1 MTLVKGVTFS
11 LNYLREKKA
20 GPSGEPNQ
28 GPDTGL
34 MEPQAS
40 GRWSVKLEFVNA
52 CIAGYTSSTETTYP
66 VTARPDLTYNG
77 VALDIY
83 AAKVAGP
90 PLWEPRHTAGDYDV
104 DGTDELAV
112 DFGATGLWLYDNGA
126 WTQLSGVNAESM
138 IRADVD
144 GDGSEEVA
152 AGFRTLG
159 LWLWNGGVWTQIS
172 ADNPD

>member
-1 MTLVKGVTFS
+1 LTLVKGVTLS
-11 LNYLREKKA
+11 LNYLREKKT

-34 MEPQAS
+34 MEPLAS

-66 VTARPDLTYNG
+66 VRARPDLTYNG

-83 AAKVAGP
+83 AAKVA
-90 PLWEPRHTAGDYDV
+90 
-104 DGTDELAV
+104 
-112 DFGATGLWLYDNGA
+112 
-126 WTQLSGVNAESM
+126 
-138 IRADVD
+138 
-144 GDGSEEVA
+144 
-152 AGFRTLG
+152 AGFGTLG

-172 ADNPD
+172 AGNPD